1 MIKLHLSIL
10 RVLLNEKKRISD
22 AIAGAVFDHGRRMV
36 KINLCLYCISCKHAT
51 YSFPWSSIYLYQRID
66 IPLQFICTFC
76 WLLIFIA
83 PNRILKELRRPILDP
98 PTSSNAERCGGID
111 IGFCNSAYNIF
122 TH

>member
-22 AIAGAVFDHGRRMV
+22 AIAGAVFDHGRRM
-36 KINLCLYCISCKHAT
+36 
-51 YSFPWSSIYLYQRID
+51 
-66 IPLQFICTFC
+66 
-76 WLLIFIA
+76 LIFIA